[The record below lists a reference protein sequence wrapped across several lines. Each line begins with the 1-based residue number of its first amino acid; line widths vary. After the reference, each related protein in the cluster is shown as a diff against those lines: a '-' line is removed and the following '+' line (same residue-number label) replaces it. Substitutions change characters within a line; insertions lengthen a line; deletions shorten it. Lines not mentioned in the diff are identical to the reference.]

1 MVVST
6 SLPCYR
12 AADRNLPPGPQEKQ
26 GNERQTEQCGK
37 TSRARKVSVANTA
50 QEQTSDQ
57 QSGGQ
62 KAKSRNIISA
72 DEGKRRGDC
81 QPNDCH
87 ELKRAQRREPQ
98 RSPKQQ
104 GQILAPARDHLRKT
118 PIHARAHHAHSLP
131 KPNMLMS
138 YF

>member
-12 AADRNLPPGPQEKQ
+12 AADRNLPPGPQEKP
-26 GNERQTEQCGK
+26 GKERQTEQCGQ

-62 KAKSRNIISA
+62 KAKRRNISPA

-87 ELKRAQRREPQ
+87 ELKRAQPREPH
-98 RSPKQQ
+98 RRPNRQ
-104 GQILAPARDHLRKT
+104 GQ
-118 PIHARAHHAHSLP
+118 
-131 KPNMLMS
+131 
-138 YF
+138 